1 MKYAGLIKEIKDILL
16 PVCGEYADYE
26 AGKIVRLTA
35 ETDSARL
42 FAALHDE
49 VPPNVVKNQRILQKT
64 SSRRAS

>member
-42 FAALHDE
+42 FAALHD
-49 VPPNVVKNQRILQKT
+49 
-64 SSRRAS
+64 